1 MTRIARFS
9 DSFDHR
15 IRKISRSKRHA
26 TSCPVLIVC
35 ASLFFCM
42 VPDSAFTVVQ
52 VLPRMRG
59 IDANESDIPDF
70 RVNERI
76 GDRSTALGAP
86 ALAVD
91 REGRFVIVWQ
101 DVRADEGGDIFVQ
114 CYYSDGTPRG
124 DNVRVNDDSG
134 VGVQKEPAVA
144 CHEDGSFIVVWQDGR
159 DLSDASDVY
168 AQRYSS
174 DGTTVGANFKVNED
188 EKHEWQGSPS
198 VSCDGIGNFVIAWRD
213 KRDQGFHVY
222 AQRYSEDGVPVGSNF
237 LVKDEGVG
245 DYPPSVDCDSD
256 GNFVITWSAKRYS
269 GYAVLAKLYWSDGS
283 PAGNNFEV
291 HLDERGDSHPDVTMF
306 EPDGFVLAWEDT
318 KHSDRT
324 DIYAQL
330 YSRNARPIGDNVRV
344 NHAGDTTAQ
353 LKPSVASNDSGD
365 FVIAW
370 ADRRTDDD
378 IRLYAQRM
386 TYAGSRIGV
395 NFPLSSDYRRW
406 QNDPDIALLD
416 DRLYATWVESAPDGS
431 GFDIWAHVVA
441 LDAGTTRP
449 TSSVLYQNWPNPFNL
464 NTEICFDLSHAG
476 TTTLKIFDLSGR
488 EVATLISEFLNS
500 GRHRTEWEADGLAS
514 GVYIYRLHCGSTVET
529 RKMILLR

>member
-1 MTRIARFS
+1 
-9 DSFDHR
+9 
-15 IRKISRSKRHA
+15 
-26 TSCPVLIVC
+26 
-35 ASLFFCM
+35 
-42 VPDSAFTVVQ
+42 
-52 VLPRMRG
+52 
-59 IDANESDIPDF
+59 
-70 RVNERI
+70 
-76 GDRSTALGAP
+76 
-86 ALAVD
+86 
-91 REGRFVIVWQ
+91 
-101 DVRADEGGDIFVQ
+101 
-114 CYYSDGTPRG
+114 
-124 DNVRVNDDSG
+124 
-134 VGVQKEPAVA
+134 
-144 CHEDGSFIVVWQDGR
+144 
-159 DLSDASDVY
+159 VY

-174 DGTTVGANFKVNED
+174 DGTALGANFKVNED

-198 VSCDGIGNFVIAWRD
+198 VSCDGEGNFVIAWRD

-222 AQRYSEDGVPVGSNF
+222 AQRYSEDGMPVGSNF

-245 DYPPSVDCDSD
+245 DYPPSVDCDMD

-269 GYAVLAKLYWSDGS
+269 GYAVLAKLYWSDGN

-306 EPDGFVLAWEDT
+306 EPGGFVLAWEDT
-318 KHSDRT
+318 KHSERT

-370 ADRRTDDD
+370 ADRRTGDD

-386 TYAGSRIGV
+386 TYAGSRIGG
-395 NFPLSSDYRRW
+395 NFPLSSDYRLW
-406 QNDPDIALLD
+406 QNEPDIALLD
-416 DRLYATWVESAPDGS
+416 SWLYATWVEPTPDGS
-431 GFDIWAHVVA
+431 GFDIWAHVIA

-464 NTEICFDLSHAG
+464 NTEIRFDLSHAG
-476 TTTLKIFDLSGR
+476 TTTLKVFDLLGR
-488 EVATLISEFLNS
+488 EVTTLISDFLNS
-500 GRHRTEWEADGLAS
+500 GRHRTEWKPDGLAS
-514 GVYIYRLHCGSTVET
+514 GVYIYHLRCGSTLET